1 MHNSSKSNK
10 GFTLIEVII
19 VVAILGILAGIAWTS
34 YSNQVMR
41 SNRSDAI
48 ATLNDVSQRLQR
60 CYTTYSAYNNAECT
74 IFDQLDNG
82 VVESFEGFY
91 EVDFEAGSESATTYT
106 LVATPVEMPQTQDTD
121 CDDMSL
127 SHTGRREPDG
137 CW

>member
-1 MHNSSKSNK
+1 MNK
-10 GFTLIEVII
+10 GIRGFTLIEVMI
-19 VVAILGILAGIAWTS
+19 VVAILGILAGIAFTA

-60 CYTTYSAYNNAECT
+60 CYTTYSAYDNAGCT
-74 IFDQLDNG
+74 IYNQLDNG
-82 VVESFEGFY
+82 VVESFEQYY
-91 EVDFEAGSESATTYT
+91 EIDFEAGSESATTYT
-106 LVATPVEMPQTQDTD
+106 LVATPVEPPQTKDTN

-127 SHTGRREPDG
+127 SHTGRREPEG